1 MVPTRTFPL
10 FSCGSRRLS
19 SKLASLSESISEAIN
34 GSTRLSGESGF
45 GSEAVTDVWSR

>member
-1 MVPTRTFPL
+1 MVSTWTFTL

-19 SKLASLSESISEAIN
+19 SKLALLSEAID

-45 GSEAVTDVWSR
+45 GSEAVTDVLSR